1 MATILYLSNQLVQAA
16 EAKEK
21 NNKIKIHEVF
31 QEQAPEGSIING
43 IITDEEAFSSWIKVF
58 FSKNRLP
65 KKEVMLV
72 VSSTQFNHKV
82 LELPGGK
89 ISEIR
94 KMISREFSESRTE
107 NTLFTYQTMEK
118 DAIHKKMKI
127 LATAVE
133 KEVLLSYISFFRQ
146 AGIEI
151 ISVNSGVGCMA
162 ELLMAAP
169 EIQKKTCIIQVLDGQ
184 EMISMLFV
192 KGNYYYA
199 QRNRLFSL
207 EKTEKLAEEM
217 GAVTDRLLQFATSQ
231 QIKEPV
237 EAWYICG
244 KGQNEVKSAFENGDY
259 SKNLRPRSFT
269 GEGIISIRKNRQKG
283 KTDFIYPAGCLLQ
296 ENRKHSLY
304 KQLKQE
310 SKGNQKKRELFRL
323 ILPGAVTLGICLII
337 TVLLGNG
344 YLSKSSELQKLERM
358 MQEEETVRAYAG
370 YQLSTASIQAMEE
383 KISVVEQTWDHLM
396 SYPALNTSVEQVL
409 KECAGS
415 NAFMELTSFHRDSG
429 VLTLNAWAKTALQV
443 SQFIDRLQ
451 SQELFESVEYSG
463 YTYDEENSSY
473 SIHVICCLAE
483 GAGR

>member
-1 MATILYLSNQLVQAA
+1 MATILYLSNQLVQAV

-21 NNKIKIHEVF
+21 NNKIKVQEIF

-89 ISEIR
+89 ESEIR
-94 KMISREFSESRTE
+94 KMISREFSESRTQ
-107 NTLFTYQTMEK
+107 NTLFTYQTMDKE
-118 DAIHKKMKI
+118 AAHKKIKI

-133 KEVLLSYISFFRQ
+133 KEVLLSYIGFFRQ

-151 ISVNSGVGCMA
+151 ISVNSGVACMA
-162 ELLMAAP
+162 ELLMQAP

-192 KGNYYYA
+192 KGIYYYA

-207 EKTEKLAEEM
+207 DRIEKLAEEM
-217 GAVTDRLLQFATSQ
+217 EAVTDRLLQFATSQ

-244 KGQNEVKSAFENGDY
+244 KNQNEVKDAFENGDY
-259 SKNLRPRSFT
+259 SKALKPRSFT
-269 GEGIISIRKNRQKG
+269 GDGIISICKNR
-283 KTDFIYPAGCLLQ
+283 KTEFIYPAGCLLQ
-296 ENRKHSLY
+296 ESRKRSLY

-310 SKGNQKKRELFRL
+310 SKDNQRKRELFRL
-323 ILPGAVTLGICLII
+323 MLPGAVTLGVCLII
-337 TVLLGNG
+337 TALMGNG
-344 YLSKSSELQKLERM
+344 YFLKSSELQKLERM
-358 MQEEETVRAYAG
+358 MQEEETVRAHAG
-370 YQLSTASIQAMEE
+370 YELSTASIQAMEE
-383 KISVVEQTWDHLM
+383 KISTVELIWNQLM
-396 SYPALNTSVEQVL
+396 SYPTMNSSVEQVL
-409 KECAGS
+409 KECGGS
-415 NAFMELTSFHRDSG
+415 YAAVELTSFHRDSG
-429 VLTLNAWAKTALQV
+429 VLTLNAWSKTALQV

-451 SQELFESVEYSG
+451 SQEIFESVEYSG
-463 YTYDEENSSY
+463 YTYDEENGSY
-473 SIHVICCLAE
+473 HIRVICCMAE